1 MDKVKLKH
9 IGLDVSRICFGTM
22 TFGGQTD
29 ETAATRMI
37 DICADAGIN
46 FLDTANV
53 YTGGKSEEMLGR
65 ILKGKRD
72 RFVVASKV
80 RNKVGD
86 APDMTG
92 LSRAA
97 IRRGIDDSLRRLGMD
112 YVDIYYLHLP
122 DYDVPIE
129 ESLDAM
135 NEVVKQGKA
144 RHIASS
150 NYSGWQVAQMLW
162 IAEKKGYEPAW
173 ITQPMYNLIARGIE
187 QEYLPM
193 CREFG
198 VSTVVYNP
206 LAGGL
211 LTGKQKREAPL
222 PGTRFDKN
230 QMYLDRYWHDA
241 DFAAVEKLRAIAERA
256 GRSLLSLALNWMYC
270 HTPID
275 CIILGASRVE
285 QLEQDLAALR
295 DGKLDADTLA
305 ACDEVWKELRG
316 PTPKYNR

>member
-112 YVDIYYLHLP
+112 Y
-122 DYDVPIE
+122 
-129 ESLDAM
+129 
-135 NEVVKQGKA
+135 
-144 RHIASS
+144 
-150 NYSGWQVAQMLW
+150 
-162 IAEKKGYEPAW
+162 
-173 ITQPMYNLIARGIE
+173 
-187 QEYLPM
+187 
-193 CREFG
+193 
-198 VSTVVYNP
+198 
-206 LAGGL
+206 
-211 LTGKQKREAPL
+211 
-222 PGTRFDKN
+222 
-230 QMYLDRYWHDA
+230 
-241 DFAAVEKLRAIAERA
+241 
-256 GRSLLSLALNWMYC
+256 
-270 HTPID
+270 
-275 CIILGASRVE
+275 
-285 QLEQDLAALR
+285 
-295 DGKLDADTLA
+295 
-305 ACDEVWKELRG
+305 
-316 PTPKYNR
+316 

>member
-1 MDKVKLKH
+1 MDTVKLKN

-29 ETAATRMI
+29 EAAAARMI
-37 DICADAGIN
+37 DICAGAGIN

-53 YTGGKSEEMLGR
+53 YTAGRSEVILGR
-65 ILKGKRD
+65 ILKGQRD
-72 RFVVASKV
+72 RFVVATKV

-86 APDMTG
+86 APDMVG

-97 IRRGIDDSLRRLGMD
+97 ILRGIDDSLRRLGMD

-122 DYDVPIE
+122 DYGVPIE

-144 RHIASS
+144 RYIASS
-150 NYSGWQVAQMLW
+150 NYSGWQVTQMLW
-162 IAEKKGYEPAW
+162 IAEKKGYQPAW

-193 CREFG
+193 CQEFG
-198 VSTVVYNP
+198 VSTVIYNP

-241 DFAAVEKLRAIAERA
+241 DFAAVEKLRGIAERA
-256 GRSLLSLALNWMYC
+256 GRSLLSLALNWLYC

-295 DGKLDADTLA
+295 DGRLDAETLT